1 MKILLIG
8 DVFAKPGRK
17 TLAKVLPA
25 LKNDRKIDFVLVNA
39 ENLHH
44 GKGVSDTMVRE
55 LQSYGVDAFTGG
67 NHIWKVAD
75 IVPLLNQSDYPLI
88 RPANYPIGTPG
99 RGYAVMDTAEKG
111 GKVAVINLMGRV
123 YMPNH
128 LDDPFRAADVILEK
142 LKSDGLE
149 LGKTLAAI
157 VVDFHAE
164 AGSEKM
170 ALAHYLDGRVS
181 AVCGTHTHVQTA
193 DEQIL
198 PAGTAYISDLGMTG
212 VIDSII
218 GVKKEIIIEGFL
230 KQLPVRHEV
239 GEGPT
244 RFGALLVETSQ
255 ASGLAAKIE
264 RIQIAPIGI

>member
-17 TLAKVLPA
+17 TLAKILPT
-25 LKNDRKIDFVLVNA
+25 LKEERKIDFVVANA

-44 GKGVSDTMVRE
+44 GKGVSDAMVRE
-55 LQSYGVDAFTGG
+55 LQGYGVDAFTGG
-67 NHIWKVAD
+67 NHIWKVAG
-75 IVPLLNQSDYPLI
+75 IVPLLDQPDYPLI

-99 RGYAVMDTAEKG
+99 RSHAVMDTAGKD

-123 YMPNH
+123 FMSNH
-128 LDDPFRAADVILEK
+128 LDDPFRAADAIIEK

-149 LGKTLAAI
+149 LGKTLVAI

-170 ALAHYLDGRVS
+170 ALAHYLDGRVT
-181 AVCGTHTHVQTA
+181 AVCGTHTHIQTA

-212 VIDSII
+212 TIDSII

-239 GEGPT
+239 AEGQT
-244 RFGALLVETSQ
+244 RFGALLVETDQ
-255 ASGLAAKIE
+255 NSGLATKIE